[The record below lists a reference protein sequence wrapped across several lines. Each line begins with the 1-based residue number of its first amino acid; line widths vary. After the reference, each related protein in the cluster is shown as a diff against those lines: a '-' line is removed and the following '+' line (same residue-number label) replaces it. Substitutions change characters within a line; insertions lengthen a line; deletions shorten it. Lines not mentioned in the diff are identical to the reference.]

1 MPSKQ
6 EYEVACTKYAANL
19 ALKLE
24 GKTVLAPEPE
34 LDESAMEE
42 DGEGEEGRKTCLFFK
57 YQE

>member
-42 DGEGEEGRKTCLFFK
+42 DGDGEEGRETLVIFSWT
-57 YQE
+57 